1 VDIAYRGCGDGERV
15 TQAERQSIIFGAFA
29 AIRRL
34 APTRALADL
43 ELHLAAIAAAFNAQI
58 EAAFD
63 RGKAEG
69 LMVAD
74 AGVDRRDLALVAD
87 PAELRSVH

>member
-1 VDIAYRGCGDGERV
+1 M

-43 ELHLAAIAAAFNAQI
+43 ELHLAAVTAAFNEQI
-58 EAAFD
+58 DAAYD

-69 LMVAD
+69 LLAMESRA
-74 AGVDRRDLALVAD
+74 DRRDLAVVVD

>member
-1 VDIAYRGCGDGERV
+1 M

-34 APTRALADL
+34 VPTRALVDL
-43 ELHLAAIAAAFNAQI
+43 ELHLATVAAAFNDQI
-58 EAAFD
+58 EAAYD
-63 RGKAEG
+63 RGKADG

-74 AGVDRRDLALVAD
+74 ACVDRRDLALVAD
-87 PAELRSVH
+87 PAELTSVH